1 MTPPKLS
8 DRKFGL
14 IFAVIFA
21 IFTTVGWFGFDVI
34 LRWAMV
40 ASATFL
46 TIALIVPGLL
56 LPLNRL
62 WTLLTGRIHKVVNF
76 TLLASFFYLL
86 ILPFGLVM
94 KVFGRDTME
103 RTRSAP
109 KTTSYWRPVTRHT
122 DDTTLS
128 DMF

>member
-1 MTPPKLS
+1 MTQPKLS

-14 IFAVIFA
+14 IFAAVFA
-21 IFTTVGWFGFDVI
+21 IFTIVGWFGFDVV

-40 ASATFL
+40 ASGTFL
-46 TIALIVPGLL
+46 ALALVVPGVLM
-56 LPLNRL
+56 PLNRL
-62 WTLLTGRIHKVVNF
+62 WGVLTGRIHRVVNF

-94 KVFGRDTME
+94 RLFGRDTME
-103 RTRSAP
+103 RAP
-109 KTTSYWRPVTRHT
+109 KATSYWRPVTRHT
-122 DDTTLS
+122 DETTLS